1 VNPRARLKPL
11 DLRARLKPLDL
22 RARVTV
28 ASVLVLAL
36 GLGVLSLAINLLL
49 ANRLAADASRVL
61 RERTTAQLATVQLR
75 DGRPQLTRSIGDQ
88 ALDQQGWVF
97 AGGRE
102 LEHPPIGSR
111 LDSRA
116 RAFAATARLPAEHS
130 VGDVRLR
137 AAALLDPVTHRRV
150 GVVVVGVSVEPYERS
165 QQLAALATLLL
176 DVFVLLAV
184 GLLARRAVGAAL
196 RPVKEMTERAADWS
210 DRDLHR
216 RFNMGPARDEITG
229 LAATLDE
236 LLGRIDAVLRHEQRF
251 SAEIAHELRTPLS
264 GIRAEVELAL
274 RTGGAAADRTADDTR
289 DTLERVLAAAQRMS
303 AVIDSL
309 LTAARSDAQPASG
322 WSDPWPAIDELL
334 ESLQPAAAAHGVS
347 LRRGSRALGDGY
359 GGGGGEGRGGGDAN
373 GGGQGQGGRDGA
385 GVPLALRV
393 GVSAAL
399 LTRALHPLLE
409 NAIHHARSR
418 VTLSA
423 WLDGTQVVVRV
434 LDDGPGV
441 DAALLERIFEP
452 GVSGGDGAGL
462 GLALARRLARSAD
475 GEVSAVGSPAG
486 GRFELRLP
494 GGVRA
499 QRVGSHAG

>member
-1 VNPRARLKPL
+1 MN
-11 DLRARLKPLDL
+11 LRARLQPLDL

-28 ASVLVLAL
+28 ASVLVLAF

-49 ANRLAADASRVL
+49 ANRLDADASRVL
-61 RERTTAQLATVQLR
+61 RERTTAQLATVQLH
-75 DGRPQLTRSIGDQ
+75 DGRPQLTRSLGDQ

-111 LDSRA
+111 LDARA
-116 RAFAATARLPAEHS
+116 RALAATARLPAERS
-130 VGDVRLR
+130 VEDDVRLR

-150 GVVVVGVSVEPYERS
+150 GVVVVGISVEPYERS

-176 DVFVLLAV
+176 DGFVLLAG

-196 RPVKEMTERAADWS
+196 RPVREMTARAADWS

-274 RTGGAAADRTADDTR
+274 RAEPSVAAGAAAERVAIGRTATSAVSVTSAVSDTR
-289 DTLERVLAAAQRMS
+289 EALERVLAAAQRMS

-309 LTAARSDAQPASG
+309 LTAARSGAHPASG

-347 LRRGSRALGDGY
+347 LQRRGSSAGCDGEGGAGGGAGDGD
-359 GGGGGEGRGGGDAN
+359 GGN
-373 GGGQGQGGRDGA
+373 GS
-385 GVPLALRV
+385 ALRV

-399 LTRALHPLLE
+399 LTRALHPLLD
-409 NAIHHARSR
+409 NAIHHARSG
-418 VTLSA
+418 VMLSV
-423 WLDGTQVVVRV
+423 WLDGTQVVVQV

-441 DAALLERIFEP
+441 AAAEVERIFEP
-452 GVSGGDGAGL
+452 GVSSGEGAGL
-462 GLALARRLARSAD
+462 GLALSRRLARSAD
-475 GEVSAVGSPAG
+475 GEVSAVCSLAG

-499 QRVGSHAG
+499 QRA